1 MQTHEV
7 STNMRNAFIGAA
19 IMRSTGAA
27 VVNQC
32 AKALHN
38 GAGIHKVRG
47 WNASLSF
54 TTAQKLGA
62 PAFENPKMRYRFDN
76 MVQADKNTDD

>member
-1 MQTHEV
+1 MNTHEV

-19 IMRSTGAA
+19 ITRSTGAA

-38 GAGIHKVRG
+38 GAGLYKERD

-62 PAFENPKMRYRFDN
+62 PAFENPRMRYRFDN
-76 MVQADKNTDD
+76 MVQADKSEE